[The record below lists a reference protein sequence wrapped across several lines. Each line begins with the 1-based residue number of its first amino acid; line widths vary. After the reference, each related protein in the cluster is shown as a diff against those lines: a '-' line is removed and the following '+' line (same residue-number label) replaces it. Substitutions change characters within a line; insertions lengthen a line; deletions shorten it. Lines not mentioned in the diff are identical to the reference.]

1 MQLSSTADDDKKRER
16 RGQKLLYIFLSL
28 SRAHPI
34 LLFPL
39 GQFTSLDQMGIY
51 YPFLSILGRPLFCNA
66 AKSFFFFFPR
76 LHGMN
81 FHNNG
86 NRSVGFYRFIR
97 TSHKKKKIPQ
107 HFILREFC
115 FPSRTSKSIINEWRQ
130 LQLAQPT
137 GYWWSLFFFFLK
149 LCTATRFAIRTGC
162 WMLLLDTRTLP
173 KISQGEQTIIISK
186 SSF

>member
-51 YPFLSILGRPLFCNA
+51 YPYLSILGRPLFCNA

-97 TSHKKKKIPQ
+97 TSHKKKKS
-107 HFILREFC
+107 HNILFYVNFVSPLARQS
-115 FPSRTSKSIINEWRQ
+115 PSSTSDVNCNWLSQRAI
-130 LQLAQPT
+130 
-137 GYWWSLFFFFLK
+137 GGVFFFFFK